1 MENRKE
7 FSEGGICHIVC
18 ECALPDLP
26 EGKAGVRMQKIL
38 SQIKESFF
46 LSAEKALPAL
56 AEKYKADPSPQK
68 HLRHRPL
75 SLSFEFCAEEKR
87 SIYHITWKIRLSRC
101 GRTLSQKKG
110 EVRFDKRSG
119 YLLSGRE
126 KKRIQKTKARRAIG
140 F

>member
-26 EGKAGVRMQKIL
+26 EGKAGVRMQKVL

-46 LSAEKALPAL
+46 LSAEKALPSL
-56 AEKYKADPSPQK
+56 SEKYDKNSDPHK
-68 HLRHRPL
+68 KLRHRPL
-75 SLSFEFCAEEKR
+75 SFSLAFSFEERKKCF
-87 SIYHITWKIRLSRC
+87 SVSVSIRLSRS

-110 EVRFDKRSG
+110 EVRFDKQSG
-119 YLLSGRE
+119 YLL
-126 KKRIQKTKARRAIG
+126 KKAKLDI
-140 F
+140 

>member
-26 EGKAGVRMQKIL
+26 EGKAGARIREALEKFGEAVYK
-38 SQIKESFF
+38 
-46 LSAEKALPAL
+46 SAEAALPSL
-56 AEKYKADPSPQK
+56 SEKYEKNPDPHK
-68 HLRHRPL
+68 KLRHRPL
-75 SLSFEFCAEEKR
+75 LLSLRFDCEERKR
-87 SIYHITWKIRLSRC
+87 FFLITHHLCLSRC

-119 YLLSGRE
+119 YLL
-126 KKRIQKTKARRAIG
+126 KKAKLDI
-140 F
+140 

>member
-7 FSEGGICHIVC
+7 FSDGGICHIVC

-26 EGKAGVRMQKIL
+26 EGKAGVRMQKVL

-75 SLSFEFCAEEKR
+75 SFSLAFSFEERKKCV
-87 SIYHITWKIRLSRC
+87 SVSVSIRLSRC
-101 GRTLSQKKG
+101 GRTLSLKKG
-110 EVRFDKRSG
+110 EVRFDKQSG

-126 KKRIQKTKARRAIG
+126 KKSIQKTKARRAIG